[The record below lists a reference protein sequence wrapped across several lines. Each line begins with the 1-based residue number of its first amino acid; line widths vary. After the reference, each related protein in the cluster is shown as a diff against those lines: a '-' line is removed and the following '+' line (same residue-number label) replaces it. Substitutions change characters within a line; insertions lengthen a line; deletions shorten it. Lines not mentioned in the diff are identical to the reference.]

1 MKTLFLLLALLI
13 PSLSHANQCS
23 TEKVIIK
30 KIDANGQEI
39 ISQESRQICREA
51 NRDVFSDCEMYQWKH
66 RWGTGTSVS
75 CNWSERQ
82 AMETALTHAPDGF
95 KIEWYDQANRAKGYT
110 VVSWTRPLSDQGW
123 CRDIEMV
130 RYYSNSMSKNTY
142 IMCHSEGRGWQSFRG
157 H

>member
-1 MKTLFLLLALLI
+1 MKTLFLLLALLM

-82 AMETALTHAPDGF
+82 AM
-95 KIEWYDQANRAKGYT
+95 
-110 VVSWTRPLSDQGW
+110 
-123 CRDIEMV
+123 
-130 RYYSNSMSKNTY
+130 
-142 IMCHSEGRGWQSFRG
+142 
-157 H
+157 